1 MTSNYLCKNGSSVLA
16 VYRLASSNGVVP
28 TEEDESF
35 LCIPYI
41 DYFYR
46 STNYSHCQVIRVL
59 YLIIKFFFFFVS
71 VIFSFC
77 LPFGTSVQAVL
88 EELSKYTDDR
98 SVKTW
103 SKIRYCKSGV

>member
-59 YLIIKFFFFFVS
+59 YLIIKFFFFLFLLYSPFV
-71 VIFSFC
+71 C
-77 LPFGTSVQAVL
+77 LL
-88 EELSKYTDDR
+88 ELRYRLFWKSCRNIQTIDR
-98 SVKTW
+98 
-103 SKIRYCKSGV
+103 